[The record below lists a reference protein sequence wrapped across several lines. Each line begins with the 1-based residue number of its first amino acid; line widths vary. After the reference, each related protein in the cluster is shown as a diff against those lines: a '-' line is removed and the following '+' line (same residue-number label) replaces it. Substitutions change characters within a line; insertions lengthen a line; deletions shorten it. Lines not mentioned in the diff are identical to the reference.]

1 MGEYFDWV
9 NVDRKEYLSP
19 SDFDL
24 GNKRYETV
32 GIENDLLRA
41 LRDLLSD
48 EWRGCRVIF
57 FGDECEAPQSIAPGL
72 FQTMIKHSEEL
83 GYSGECLYDTICES
97 YKDVA
102 GLFKASEK
110 EVRQEIGIYL
120 EELKEGYLS
129 AVNEYGIDVNDPY
142 KGLFLREGKTFKYT
156 INHTKKE
163 AYSLDETK
171 MYYQN
176 GKRCKSVDPLPVLM
190 GYGRSL
196 DPGIWLGDI
205 IGVDDVL
212 PDGYTL
218 LTEIRLDW

>member
-1 MGEYFDWV
+1 MTCCGHCATFFQM
-9 NVDRKEYLSP
+9 N
-19 SDFDL
+19 
-24 GNKRYETV
+24 G
-32 GIENDLLRA
+32 GA
-41 LRDLLSD
+41 A
-48 EWRGCRVIF
+48 

-142 KGLFLREGKTFKYT
+142 HKLSPERNLR
-156 INHTKKE
+156 
-163 AYSLDETK
+163 A
-171 MYYQN
+171 
-176 GKRCKSVDPLPVLM
+176 
-190 GYGRSL
+190 
-196 DPGIWLGDI
+196 LG
-205 IGVDDVL
+205 V
-212 PDGYTL
+212 
-218 LTEIRLDW
+218 